1 MAKREKMFFCQVSL
15 YMYGEEYHCS
25 ALSKWG
31 ETLNGSLVILFFK
44 KKLVLF
50 YQISLTIFSLIV
62 QLREQEA
69 WTGII
74 KHLNLNLNK

>member
-15 YMYGEEYHCS
+15 YTYGEEYHCS

-44 KKLVLF
+44 KNTGSLLSDKFDHLF
-50 YQISLTIFSLIV
+50 LDCTV
-62 QLREQEA
+62 
-69 WTGII
+69 T
-74 KHLNLNLNK
+74 